1 MLTLNQITYRIAG
14 RTLLEDASLHLP
26 KGHHVGLVGRNGCG
40 KSTLFK
46 LILGDIHPDAGVMR
60 LTGHMNVATVAQETP
75 AGSQTPLEFVMASHM
90 EMNGLLT
97 EAESCEDAN
106 RIGEIYVRLA
116 ELDAYTAEA
125 RAAQILVGLGFDEHQ
140 QHQPV
145 SSFSGGWRMRVALAA
160 ALFQEPDLLLLD
172 EPSNHLD
179 LEAALWL
186 ESFLKSYPHTLMII
200 SHDRQL
206 LNAVTNRIYHL
217 HQGKITQYNGSYDF
231 YELTRKQQMAFTAS
245 HNEKMMAQRQH
256 MMRFVDR
263 FRASAA
269 KARQAQSRLKAI
281 EKLEPIS
288 MMINDPTLTI
298 EFPEPEKLAPP
309 LISFEKAVLGYD
321 DKIVLKNLNGSIT
334 PEDRI
339 ALIGHNGNGK
349 STFAKFLSGRLPL
362 KEGYVHSSPKV
373 RIGFFHQHQMEEL
386 KAGWSGYDHLM
397 DVLPKV
403 PELQLRAHLGRFGF
417 NKDKS
422 EVGVEKLSGG
432 EKARLVLAMMTAQ
445 KPNILIFDEP
455 TNHLDV
461 EMRESLMLAINDFK
475 GAVILITHDWHLLR
489 HTVDRLWLVADQTVK
504 PYEGDLDD
512 YRREVLG
519 IAPKKQQ
526 PETNKKKTSK

>member
-1 MLTLNQITYRIAG
+1 MLTLNQITYRVAG
-14 RTLLEDASLHLP
+14 RTLLDDASLHLP

-46 LILGDIHPDAGVMR
+46 LVLGQIHPDAGIMQ

-75 AGSQTPLEFVMASHM
+75 AGSQTPLEYVMASHP
-90 EMNGLLT
+90 EIDALLK
-97 EAESCEDAN
+97 ESEHCEDAD
-106 RIGEIYVRLA
+106 RIGEIHARLA

-125 RAAQILVGLGFDEHQ
+125 RAAQILVGLGFNDTQ
-140 QHQPV
+140 QNQPV

-217 HQGKITQYNGSYDF
+217 HQGKVTQYNGNYDF
-231 YELTRKQQMAFTAS
+231 YEVTRKQQMMFNAA
-245 HNEKMMAQRQH
+245 HNEKMVAQRQH
-256 MMRFVDR
+256 MMNFVNR

-288 MMINDPTLTI
+288 VMINDPTLTI

-309 LISFEKAVLGYD
+309 LINFENVSVGYD
-321 DKIVLKNLNGSIT
+321 NKTILRNLSGSIA

-349 STFAKFLSGRLPL
+349 STFAKLLSGRLTS
-362 KEGYVHSSPKV
+362 KDGYFHSSPKV
-373 RIGFFHQHQMEEL
+373 RVGFFHQHQMEEL

-397 DVLPKV
+397 EVLPKV

-422 EVGVEKLSGG
+422 EVAVEKLSGG
-432 EKARLVLAMMTAQ
+432 EKARLVLSMITAQ

-504 PYEGDLDD
+504 PYDGDLDD

-519 IAPKKQQ
+519 IAPKKA
-526 PETNKKKTSK
+526 PSDNKKKKKN